1 MDSDNASTRALGAGE
16 GHAHGHGRAQGHRH
30 EHGEHAHRHL
40 PDARAAARM
49 LPEERAK
56 ERRSLSLTLGLVS
69 VIMVVEWVGGWLTGS
84 LALRADAGH
93 MLTDSVS
100 LVLALLALSFA
111 ARPADLK
118 RTFGFY
124 RMEILAALANGVT
137 LVVLAGWIVVEAIER
152 FRHPAPIDALP
163 MMAIAAV
170 GLAANLVSL
179 AVLHREGGSLNLR
192 GAFLHVLGDALS
204 SVGVIVAALIV
215 FLTGW
220 TPIDPL
226 LSIVI
231 ALVIVWS
238 GVRLVR
244 EAVDILLEAVPA
256 HLDLAE
262 VLHRME
268 QTDGV
273 ARIHDLHIWTISSG
287 MHSLSAHVVVESCDM
302 GRNEEILR
310 GLRAMLAADFELDHV
325 TLQIETPAH
334 CEGIELH

>member
-1 MDSDNASTRALGAGE
+1 
-16 GHAHGHGRAQGHRH
+16 
-30 EHGEHAHRHL
+30 
-40 PDARAAARM
+40 M
-49 LPEERAK
+49 LPEQRAK
-56 ERRSLSLTLGLVS
+56 ERKSLLLTLALVT

-100 LVLALLALSFA
+100 ILLALLALSFA
-111 ARPADLK
+111 SRPADLK

-137 LVVLAGWIVVEAIER
+137 LVVLAVWIVVEAIER
-152 FRHPAPIDALP
+152 FRSPAAIDAVP

-170 GLAANLVSL
+170 GLVANIVSL
-179 AVLHREGGSLNLR
+179 FVLHREGGSLNLR
-192 GAFLHVLGDALS
+192 GAFLHVLGDTLS
-204 SVGVIVAALIV
+204 SVGVIVAAGIV
-215 FLTGW
+215 LLTGW
-220 TPIDPL
+220 TPIDPI
-226 LSIVI
+226 LSIAI
-231 ALVIVWS
+231 AMVIVWS

-244 EAVDILLEAVPA
+244 DAVDILLEAVPA

-268 QTDGV
+268 TAEGV
-273 ARIHDLHIWTISSG
+273 ARVHDLHVWTISSG

-310 GLRAMLAADFELDHV
+310 GLRAMLAAEFELDHV

-334 CEGIELH
+334 CQGIELH

>member
-1 MDSDNASTRALGAGE
+1 MPHDPSSSPAHRTDEAHHEEAGSHP
-16 GHAHGHGRAQGHRH
+16 HAHGH
-30 EHGEHAHRHL
+30 EHAHRHL
-40 PDARAAARM
+40 PDARAIARM
-49 LPEERAK
+49 RPEQRAK
-56 ERRSLSLTLGLVS
+56 ERRSLSLTLGLVT

-93 MLTDSVS
+93 MLTDSVA
-100 LVLALLALSFA
+100 LMLALLAISFA
-111 ARPADLK
+111 SRPADLK

-137 LVVLAGWIVVEAIER
+137 LVVLAVWIVIEAIDR
-152 FRHPAPIDALP
+152 FRSPSPIDAVP

-170 GLAANLVSL
+170 GLVANLVGL
-179 AVLHREGGSLNLR
+179 FVLHQEGGSLNLR
-192 GAFLHVLGDALS
+192 GAFLHVLGDTLS

-215 FLTGW
+215 LLTGW
-220 TPIDPL
+220 TAIDPI

-244 EAVDILLEAVPA
+244 EAVDVLLEAVPA

-262 VLHRME
+262 VLHKME
-268 QTDGV
+268 RTEGV
-273 ARIHDLHIWTISSG
+273 SRIHDLHIWSISSG
-287 MHSLSAHVVVESCDM
+287 MHSLSAHVVVEGCDM

-310 GLRAMLAADFELDHV
+310 DLRAMLARDFELDHV

-334 CEGIELH
+334 CQGIELH